1 MATAT
6 PPTPGETTGTP
17 EAPLTTGPW
26 GRFRELRKKHHLAF
40 EVAFFFA
47 GFLFDAVL
55 LHRIDSI
62 PLLIHQ
68 GAYVVLLTGLLAIDH
83 RLFVSGKEPRGFLG
97 KVLSFRHW
105 VIHFFLG
112 TLLNAFMIFY
122 FKASSGL
129 FSFMFLIALAAVMV
143 INELPRFRSLGPVL
157 RVALL
162 SFVVSGFLA
171 YLFPVLWGSLRSWH
185 YYLALVI
192 GSLVTV
198 GLWKAF
204 RRFTHDPSWTFRR
217 AVAPGL
223 VIQATLLVLYL
234 LQVVPPVPLS
244 LKYIGI
250 FHQVS
255 KVAEGERVG
264 DYRLSYIKPPS
275 SLPSFFTYSGSEFFA
290 RPDDKAHA
298 FILLFA
304 PSGFSDKVGFAWEY
318 DDPKKGWVDL
328 GAPYFTRLG
337 GGRADGFRTFGN
349 ATVRRA
355 GDYRVRVLSADG
367 REIGRKSFEVVA
379 DASTEDRVFDE
390 LIK

>member
-1 MATAT
+1 M
-6 PPTPGETTGTP
+6 
-17 EAPLTTGPW
+17 TGPW

-47 GFLFDAVL
+47 GFLFDAIL

-68 GAYVVLLTGLLAIDH
+68 GTYIVLLTGLLAMDH
-83 RLFVSGKEPRGFLG
+83 RLFVTGKEPKGFWG

-122 FKASSGL
+122 FKASSGI
-129 FSFMFLIALAAVMV
+129 FSFLFLVALAVVLV

-185 YYLALVI
+185 FYLALLI
-192 GSLVTV
+192 ACGVTV
-198 GLWKAF
+198 GLWKLF
-204 RRFTHDPSWTFRR
+204 LRVTHDPTWTFRR
-217 AVAPGL
+217 AVLPGL
-223 VIQATLLVLYL
+223 AIQATLFVLYVAR
-234 LQVVPPVPLS
+234 VVPPVPLN

-250 FHQVS
+250 FHEVS
-255 KVAEGERVG
+255 KVTEGEQAG
-264 DYRLSYIKPPS
+264 NYRLGYVKAPAM
-275 SLPSFFTYSGSEFFA
+275 LPSLFSYDGTDFFA
-290 RPDDKAHA
+290 RPDDKAYA

-318 DDPKKGWVDL
+318 DDPKKGWVDV
-328 GAPYFTRLG
+328 GTTYFTGLG
-337 GGRADGFRTFGN
+337 GGREHGFRTFGN
-349 ATVRRA
+349 RTVTRA
-355 GDYRVRVLSADG
+355 GDYRVRVLTTDG

-379 DASTEDRVFDE
+379 DASTEERTFEEVF
-390 LIK
+390 K